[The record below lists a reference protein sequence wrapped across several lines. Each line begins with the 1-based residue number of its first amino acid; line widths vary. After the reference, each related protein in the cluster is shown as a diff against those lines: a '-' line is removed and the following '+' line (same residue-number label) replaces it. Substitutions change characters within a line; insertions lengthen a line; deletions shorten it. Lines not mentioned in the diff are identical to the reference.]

1 LTVPGAIIQAGQD
14 HQDRPAVIYGD
25 SQLTYGDLTRAIGR
39 VAGSLA
45 ELGIQPGDR
54 VALIGPNSHL
64 YVVAYLAIM
73 HAGASVVPVNPM
85 LKPDEVRYMFVDAEV
100 KAAIAFGPLANLVA
114 AASQGLDDP
123 PQLITVGESDVP
135 GVAAFDRWPLEGPED
150 FDPPQIPQDQVAAIL
165 YTAGTTGRPK
175 GAMLSHHNLVWDA
188 EACRQA
194 IEFTTDD
201 RVLAVL
207 PMFHSYAA
215 TVGVVLPL
223 TCGACCVAM
232 DRFSPAEVAATVQ
245 RDKCTVLPCVPA
257 MCGAL
262 LRAADELPPG
272 AFESLRMVASGGA
285 PMPVALMKAFEER
298 LGLIVLEGDGPT
310 ECSPVCS
317 VNPPQGVRK
326 PGTVGPPIPGV
337 EMKIV
342 DDDDTEL
349 PPGEVGEICVRGP
362 NVMLGYL
369 NQPEATAEAMK
380 GGWFHTGD
388 LGHVDEDGY
397 FSIVD
402 RKKDMVI
409 VGGLNVYPRE
419 VEEVLLAH
427 PHVREAAVI
436 GVYDDIR
443 GEKLKA
449 FVIPE
454 EGVAPERAD
463 ILRLCREKLANF
475 KVPKEIAFVDDLP
488 RSLKGTVLKRELRD
502 SHSGSAPSGGQS
514 S

>member
-1 LTVPGAIIQAGQD
+1 MTVPGAIIEVSQRFPE
-14 HQDRPAVIYGD
+14 RPAVIH
-25 SQLTYGDLTRAIGR
+25 GDLTLCYQDLVTQVGR
-39 VAGSLA
+39 VAGQLSA
-45 ELGIQPGDR
+45 LGVEPGDH
-54 VALIGPNSHL
+54 VALVGPNSHL
-64 YVVAYLAIM
+64 YVIAYLGIM

-85 LKPDEVRYMFVDAEV
+85 LKPDEVRFMFTDADV
-100 KAAIAFGPLANLVA
+100 KAAIAFGELANLVEA
-114 AASQGLDDP
+114 AREGLSSP
-123 PQLITVGESDVP
+123 PMLVTVGESPVP
-135 GVAAFDRWPLEGPED
+135 GVAAFDRWPEEGPDD
-150 FDPPQIPQDQVAAIL
+150 FLPPEVDENSVAAIL

-194 IEFTTDD
+194 ILFSPQD
-201 RVLAVL
+201 RIVAVL

-223 TCGACCVAM
+223 TCGAACVAVE
-232 DRFSPAEVAATVQ
+232 RFNPVVVAAIVQ
-245 RDKCTVLPCVPA
+245 KHQCTVLPCVPA

-262 LRAADELPPG
+262 LRTADELPEG
-272 AFESLRMVASGGA
+272 ALRSLRMVVSGGA
-285 PMPVALMKAFEER
+285 PMPVALMEAFEKR
-298 LGLIVLEGDGPT
+298 FDLIVIEGDGPT

-317 VNPPQGVRK
+317 ANPADGMRK

-337 EMKIV
+337 EMRIV
-342 DDDDTEL
+342 DDDDNEL
-349 PPGEVGEICVRGP
+349 PVGEVGEICVRGP

-388 LGHVDEDGY
+388 LGYCDEDGY

-402 RKKDMVI
+402 RKKDMVL

-419 VEEVLLAH
+419 VEEVLLTH

-443 GEKLKA
+443 GEKVKA
-449 FVIPE
+449 FIIPE
-454 EGVAPERAD
+454 DGVEPDRAG
-463 ILRLCREKLANF
+463 ILRLCRQKLANF
-475 KVPKEIAFVDDLP
+475 KVPKEIVFVEDLP
-488 RSLKGTVLKRELRD
+488 RSLKGIVLKRELRD
-502 SHSGSAPSGGQS
+502 SHGG
-514 S
+514 